1 MKLPN
6 PKRVLLLTRRLKIIQ
21 GRIIRLRSLLR
32 SVRIVGIRISLRMGR
47 PQHKMVAS
55 AVMMIIRGSICRIVM
70 VMNRIVLIV
79 RIRRILIRQSVLHSL
94 LGELFSKPEVMRI
107 ILRSIVRVVPRTG
120 RDTGIRKV
128 GLQVVN
134 QWWVPLFG
142 TVLVNQVRLRMVMWP
157 S

>member
-1 MKLPN
+1 
-6 PKRVLLLTRRLKIIQ
+6 
-21 GRIIRLRSLLR
+21 
-32 SVRIVGIRISLRMGR
+32 MGHL
-47 PQHKMVAS
+47 QHKTVAS

-107 ILRSIVRVVPRTG
+107 ILRSIVRIVPRTG

-134 QWWVPLFG
+134 QWWVPLSG
-142 TVLVNQVRLRMVMWP
+142 TVLVNQVRLRMVTWP